1 MKLALGRLGS
11 AGTRTL
17 IQRAIA
23 SLRAR
28 GADAHLW
35 LPGVGTLNGLTTG
48 NYLESTGNS
57 VATVDNPTGLVLDA
71 LGSVGAELVTNGG
84 FDSDTGWTK
93 GDGWTISGGVASHAV
108 SATGASQL
116 LQENADM
123 RVSAGKTYQFIF
135 SVTAT
140 VGNVSVYIGGTWIG
154 DYTSGSYSRIVLC
167 SSANTGTAYSFAVA
181 QTSVCS
187 IDNISVR
194 EVSGIHLTQ
203 GTTANKGLLKQD
215 AGSRYYWLFDATDL
229 LTGTF
234 PAGYESVT
242 VIDAKSTGQVTT
254 SAANVVGSYSIGPSY
269 SSYGRIIIK
278 GSITASELALY
289 QGFANRLAG
298 L

>member
-1 MKLALGRLGS
+1 MQLGLSLGL
-11 AGTRTL
+11 TRGGGQTL

-28 GADAHLW
+28 GSDAHLW
-35 LPGVGTLNGLTTG
+35 LPGIGTVSGLTTG
-48 NYLESTGNS
+48 NYLESTGNTL
-57 VATVDNPTGLVLDA
+57 ATVDNPTGLVLDA
-71 LGSVGAELVTNGG
+71 LGSVGVELVTNGG
-84 FDSDTGWTK
+84 FDADSGWTK
-93 GDGWTISGGVASHAV
+93 GAGVTISSGFANFAAVTNTVALYQNAGL
-108 SATGASQL
+108 AASKTY
-116 LQENADM
+116 
-123 RVSAGKTYQFIF
+123 RITFTISSVSAGSIAPQLNGGANVLSSEVSAIGTY
-135 SVTAT
+135 
-140 VGNVSVYIGGTWIG
+140 
-154 DYTSGSYSRIVLC
+154 
-167 SSANTGTAYSFAVA
+167 TAYLSNSASNGIVSFIAA
-181 QTSVCS
+181 DFTGS

-203 GTTANKGLLKQD
+203 STTANKGLLKQD

-278 GSITASELALY
+278 GSITASELALL
-289 QGFANRLAG
+289 QSFANRLAG